1 MKKYLF
7 SFAVLAMA
15 MSLLTACGNDEEDT
29 PSRHNDDEAVI
40 PSKHPV
46 DVSDG
51 MFLVGSGNKKA
62 GIDGNVSYIDYTHG
76 WSVQDI
82 FRQANAKSVGKTAN
96 YITAYGSKLY
106 IVVDA
111 EATVWVCDKQTL
123 KVIKQIKTAEL
134 LGEKDGLSPR
144 AALGYDGKIYLT
156 CYGKSYD
163 GDNGIVAAID
173 TVNFAKQQTYTVGS
187 YPNGVA
193 LCGGYL
199 FVTNSD
205 YGMGAKPSLS
215 KIDLKSG
222 VVTEI
227 KNDVI
232 TNPMEI
238 LTVDNAV
245 YFLDYGTYD
254 ANWNQTGAG
263 VRKVTLDGTVTKVVD
278 GTAMCTDG
286 KKIYTVNAPY
296 GAGAITYPIYDIATG
311 ETTTWEPA
319 DIFSPAVIAAD
330 PVTGNIFIVSYQE
343 NPDTGYAGYALP
355 SYTNQYNAQGKL
367 VKKYEN
373 TATGPISVVFNT
385 GVKYE

>member
-7 SFAVLAMA
+7 SFAVLAMG
-15 MSLLTACGNDEEDT
+15 MSLLTAC
-29 PSRHNDDEAVI
+29 SNDDDDA
-40 PSKHPV
+40 PQKHLV
-46 DVSDG
+46 DVSNG
-51 MFLVGSGNKKA
+51 MFLVGSGNKSA
-62 GIDGNVSYIDYTHG
+62 GIDGNVSYIDYAKGVST
-76 WSVQDI
+76 
-82 FRQANAKSVGKTAN
+82 ANAFKAVNGKSVGKTAN
-96 YITAYGSKLY
+96 FITTYGSKLY
-106 IVVDA
+106 IVVDG
-111 EATVWVCDKQTL
+111 EATIWVCNKQTL
-123 KVIKQIKTAEL
+123 KIEKQLSTTEL

-144 AALGYDGKIYLT
+144 CAVGYDGKLYFA
-156 CYGKSYD
+156 CYGKSFD

-222 VVTEI
+222 AVTEI
-227 KNDVI
+227 KDETI

-238 LTVDNAV
+238 LAVDNAV

-254 ANWNQTGAG
+254 SNWNQTGAG
-263 VRKVTLDGTVTKVVD
+263 VRKVTLDGKVTKVVD
-278 GTAMCTDG
+278 GTAMGSDG

-296 GAGAITYPIYDIATG
+296 GAGTITYPIYDIATG
-311 ETTTWEPA
+311 ATTTWQPA
-319 DIFSPAVIAAD
+319 GIFSPAVIAAD
-330 PVTGNIFIVSYQE
+330 PVTGNIFVVSYQE
-343 NPDTGYAGYALP
+343 NPDKPGKAGYALP
-355 SYTNQYNAQGKL
+355 SYTNQYDAKGNL
-367 VKKYEN
+367 LKKYEN

>member
-7 SFAVLAMA
+7 SFAVLAMG
-15 MSLLTACGNDEEDT
+15 MSLLTAC
-29 PSRHNDDEAVI
+29 SNDDDDA
-40 PSKHPV
+40 PQKHLV
-46 DVSDG
+46 DVSNG
-51 MFLVGSGNKKA
+51 MFLVGSGNKSA
-62 GIDGNVSYIDYTHG
+62 GIDGNVSYIDYAKGVST
-76 WSVQDI
+76 
-82 FRQANAKSVGKTAN
+82 ANAFKAVNGKSVGKTAN
-96 YITAYGSKLY
+96 FITSYGSKLY
-106 IVVDA
+106 IVVDG
-111 EATVWVCDKQTL
+111 EATIWVCNKQTL
-123 KVIKQIKTAEL
+123 KIEKQLSTIEL

-144 AALGYDGKIYLT
+144 CAVGYDGKLYFA
-156 CYGKSYD
+156 CYGKSFD

-173 TVNFAKQQTYTVGS
+173 TVNYAKQQTYTVGS

-205 YGMGAKPSLS
+205 YGMCVKPSLS

-254 ANWNQTGAG
+254 ASWNQTGAG
-263 VRKVTLDGTVTKVVD
+263 VRKVTLDGQVTKVVD

-296 GAGAITYPIYDIATG
+296 GASTITYPIYNIATG
-311 ETTTWEPA
+311 ETTTWEPKG
-319 DIFSPAVIAAD
+319 IFSPALIAAD
-330 PVTGNIFIVSYQE
+330 PVTGNVFVVSYQE
-343 NPDTGYAGYALP
+343 NPDKPGKAGYALP
-355 SYTNQYNAQGKL
+355 SYTNQYNAQGDF

>member
-7 SFAVLAMA
+7 SFAVLVMG
-15 MSLLTACGNDEEDT
+15 MSMLTAC
-29 PSRHNDDEAVI
+29 SNDDDNE
-40 PSKHPV
+40 PSKTAV
-46 DVSDG
+46 DVSNG
-51 MFLVGSGNKKA
+51 MFLVGSGNKSA
-62 GIDGNVSYIDYTHG
+62 GIDGNVSYIDYAKGVST
-76 WSVQDI
+76 
-82 FRQANAKSVGKTAN
+82 ANAFKAVNGKSVGKTAN
-96 YITAYGSKLY
+96 FITTYGSKLY
-106 IVVDA
+106 IVVDG
-111 EATVWVCDKQTL
+111 EATIWVCNKQTL
-123 KVIKQIKTAEL
+123 KIEKQLSTTEL

-144 AALGYDGKIYLT
+144 CAVGYDGKLYFA
-156 CYGKSYD
+156 CYGKSLD

-205 YGMGAKPSLS
+205 YGMCTKPSLS

-222 VVTEI
+222 AVTEI
-227 KNDVI
+227 KDEAI

-238 LTVDNAV
+238 LAAGNAV

-263 VRKVTLDGTVTKVVD
+263 VRKVTLDGKVTKVVD
-278 GTAMCTDG
+278 GTAMGSDG

-296 GAGAITYPIYDIATG
+296 GAGTITYPIYDIATG
-311 ETTTWEPA
+311 ATTTWQPA
-319 DIFSPAVIAAD
+319 GIFSPAVIAAD
-330 PVTGNIFIVSYQE
+330 PVTGNIFVVSYQE
-343 NPDTGYAGYALP
+343 NPDKPGKAGYALP
-355 SYTNQYNAQGKL
+355 SYTNQYDAKGNL

>member
-111 EATVWVCDKQTL
+111 EATV
-123 KVIKQIKTAEL
+123 
-134 LGEKDGLSPR
+134 
-144 AALGYDGKIYLT
+144 YDGKIYLT

-227 KNDVI
+227 KNEAI

-296 GAGAITYPIYDIATG
+296 GAGAITYPFYDIATG

-330 PVTGNIFIVSYQE
+330 PVTGNIFIVSYQK

>member
-7 SFAVLAMA
+7 SFAVLAMG
-15 MSLLTACGNDEEDT
+15 MSLLTAC
-29 PSRHNDDEAVI
+29 SNDDDDA
-40 PSKHPV
+40 PQKHLV
-46 DVSDG
+46 DVSNG
-51 MFLVGSGNKKA
+51 MFLVGSGNKSA
-62 GIDGNVSYIDYTHG
+62 GIDGNVSYIDYAKGVST
-76 WSVQDI
+76 
-82 FRQANAKSVGKTAN
+82 ANAFKAVNGKSVGKTAN
-96 YITAYGSKLY
+96 FITSYGSKLY
-106 IVVDA
+106 IVVDG
-111 EATVWVCDKQTL
+111 EATIWVCNKQTL
-123 KVIKQIKTAEL
+123 KIEKQLSTIEL

-144 AALGYDGKIYLT
+144 CAVGYDGKLYFA
-156 CYGKSYD
+156 CYGKSLD

-205 YGMGAKPSLS
+205 YGMCTKPSLS

-227 KNDVI
+227 KNEAI

-263 VRKVTLDGTVTKVVD
+263 VRKVTLDGQVTKVVD
-278 GTAMCTDG
+278 GTAMGSDG

-296 GAGAITYPIYDIATG
+296 GAGTITYPIYDIATG
-311 ETTTWEPA
+311 ETTTWEPKG
-319 DIFSPAVIAAD
+319 IFSPALIAAD
-330 PVTGNIFIVSYQE
+330 PVTGNVFVVSYQE
-343 NPDTGYAGYALP
+343 NPDKPGKAGYALA
-355 SYTNQYNAQGKL
+355 SYTNQYDAQGNL

>member
-1 MKKYLF
+1 MKKFLF
-7 SFAVLAMA
+7 SFAVLAMG
-15 MSLLTACGNDEEDT
+15 LLTACNNDDNDT
-29 PSRHNDDEAVI
+29 PSAQ
-40 PSKHPV
+40 PV
-46 DVSDG
+46 NVSNG

-62 GIDGNVSYIDYTHG
+62 GVDGNVSYVDYTHG

-111 EATVWVCDKQTL
+111 EATIWVCNKQTL
-123 KVIKQIKTAEL
+123 KIEKQISTTQL
-134 LGEKDGLSPR
+134 LGETDGISPR
-144 AALGYDGKIYLT
+144 SALGYDGKLYFA
-156 CYGKSYD
+156 CYGNSTNN
-163 GDNGIVAAID
+163 GNGIVAVID
-173 TVNFAKQQTYTVGS
+173 TINFAKQKTYEVGS
-187 YPNGVA
+187 YPNGLA
-193 LCGGYL
+193 LCGDNL

-205 YGMGAKPSLS
+205 YGNNKKPSLS

-222 VVTEI
+222 IVTEI
-227 KNDVI
+227 KDEAI

-238 LTVDNAV
+238 LTAGDAV
-245 YFLDYGTYD
+245 YYLDYGTYD
-254 ANWNQTGAG
+254 TNWNQTGAG
-263 VRKVTLDGTVTKVVD
+263 VRKVTLDGKVTKVVD

-296 GAGAITYPIYDIATG
+296 GAGTTTYPIYDIATG
-311 ETTTWEPA
+311 ATTTWEPA

-330 PVTGNIFIVSYQE
+330 PVTGNIFIVSYQK

-367 VKKYEN
+367 VKKYE
-373 TATGPISVVFNT
+373 PSR
-385 GVKYE
+385 

>member
-1 MKKYLF
+1 MKKFLF
-7 SFAVLAMA
+7 SFAVLAMG
-15 MSLLTACGNDEEDT
+15 LLTACNNDDNDT
-29 PSRHNDDEAVI
+29 PSAQ
-40 PSKHPV
+40 PV
-46 DVSDG
+46 NVSNG

-82 FRQANAKSVGKTAN
+82 FRQANDKSVGKTAN

-156 CYGKSYD
+156 CYGKSFD

-205 YGMGAKPSLS
+205 YGMCAKPSLS

-222 VVTEI
+222 AVTEI
-227 KNDVI
+227 KDETI

-238 LTVDNAV
+238 LAVDNAV

-263 VRKVTLDGTVTKVVD
+263 VRKVTLDGKVTKVVD
-278 GTAMCTDG
+278 GTAMGSDG

-296 GAGAITYPIYDIATG
+296 GAGTITYPIYDIATG
-311 ETTTWEPA
+311 ATTTWQPA
-319 DIFSPAVIAAD
+319 GIFSPAVIAAD
-330 PVTGNIFIVSYQE
+330 PVTGNIFVVSYQE
-343 NPDTGYAGYALP
+343 NPDKPGKAGYALP
-355 SYTNQYNAQGKL
+355 SYTNQYDAKGNL
-367 VKKYEN
+367 LKKYEN

>member
-7 SFAVLAMA
+7 SFAVLVMG
-15 MSLLTACGNDEEDT
+15 MSMLTAC
-29 PSRHNDDEAVI
+29 SNDDDNE
-40 PSKHPV
+40 PSKTAV
-46 DVSDG
+46 DVSNG
-51 MFLVGSGNKKA
+51 MFLVGSGNKSA
-62 GIDGNVSYIDYTHG
+62 GIDGNVSYIDYAKGVST
-76 WSVQDI
+76 
-82 FRQANAKSVGKTAN
+82 ANAFKAVNGKSVGKTAN
-96 YITAYGSKLY
+96 FITTYGSKLY
-106 IVVDA
+106 IVVDG
-111 EATVWVCDKQTL
+111 EATIWVCNKQTL
-123 KVIKQIKTAEL
+123 KIEKQLSTIEL

-144 AALGYDGKIYLT
+144 CAVGYDGKLYFA
-156 CYGKSYD
+156 CYGKSLD

-205 YGMGAKPSLS
+205 YGMCTKPSLS

-227 KNDVI
+227 KNEAI

-263 VRKVTLDGTVTKVVD
+263 VRKVTLDGKVTKVVD
-278 GTAMCTDG
+278 GTAMGSDG

-296 GAGAITYPIYDIATG
+296 GAGTITYPIYDIATG
-311 ETTTWEPA
+311 ATTTWQPA
-319 DIFSPAVIAAD
+319 GIFSPAVIAAD
-330 PVTGNIFIVSYQE
+330 PVTGNIFVVSYQE
-343 NPDTGYAGYALP
+343 NPDKPGKAGYALP
-355 SYTNQYNAQGKL
+355 SYTNQYDAKGNL

>member
-7 SFAVLAMA
+7 SFAVLAMG
-15 MSLLTACGNDEEDT
+15 MSLLTAC
-29 PSRHNDDEAVI
+29 SNDDDDA
-40 PSKHPV
+40 PQKHLV
-46 DVSDG
+46 DVSNG
-51 MFLVGSGNKKA
+51 MFLVGSGNKSA
-62 GIDGNVSYIDYTHG
+62 GIDGNVSYIDYAKGVST
-76 WSVQDI
+76 
-82 FRQANAKSVGKTAN
+82 ANAFKAVNGKSVGKTAN
-96 YITAYGSKLY
+96 FITTYGSKLY
-106 IVVDA
+106 IVVDG
-111 EATVWVCDKQTL
+111 EATIWVCNKQTL
-123 KVIKQIKTAEL
+123 KIEKQLSTIEL

-144 AALGYDGKIYLT
+144 CAVGYDGKLYFA
-156 CYGKSYD
+156 CYGKSFD

-205 YGMGAKPSLS
+205 YGMCVKPSLS

-222 VVTEI
+222 AVTEI
-227 KNDVI
+227 KDETI

-238 LTVDNAV
+238 LAVDNAV

-254 ANWNQTGAG
+254 SNWNQTGAG
-263 VRKVTLDGTVTKVVD
+263 VRKVTLDGKVTKVVD

-296 GAGAITYPIYDIATG
+296 GAGTITYPIYDIATG
-311 ETTTWEPA
+311 ATTTWQPA
-319 DIFSPAVIAAD
+319 GIFSPAVIAAD
-330 PVTGNIFIVSYQE
+330 PVTGNIFVVSYQE
-343 NPDTGYAGYALP
+343 NPDKPGKAGYALP
-355 SYTNQYNAQGKL
+355 SYTNQYNAQGDF

>member
-7 SFAVLAMA
+7 SFAVLAMG
-15 MSLLTACGNDEEDT
+15 MSLLTAC
-29 PSRHNDDEAVI
+29 SNDDDDA
-40 PSKHPV
+40 PQKHLV
-46 DVSDG
+46 DVSNG
-51 MFLVGSGNKKA
+51 MFLVGSGNKSA
-62 GIDGNVSYIDYTHG
+62 GIDGNVSYIDYAKGVST
-76 WSVQDI
+76 
-82 FRQANAKSVGKTAN
+82 ANAFKAVNGKSVGKTAN
-96 YITAYGSKLY
+96 FITSYGSKLY
-106 IVVDA
+106 IVVDG
-111 EATVWVCDKQTL
+111 EATIWVCNKQTL
-123 KVIKQIKTAEL
+123 KIEKQLSTIEL

-144 AALGYDGKIYLT
+144 CAVGYDGKLYFA
-156 CYGKSYD
+156 CYGKSFD

-173 TVNFAKQQTYTVGS
+173 TVNYAKQQTYTVGS
-187 YPNGVA
+187 YPNGVT

-205 YGMGAKPSLS
+205 YGMCVKPSLS

-263 VRKVTLDGTVTKVVD
+263 VRKVTLDGQVTKVVD

-286 KKIYTVNAPY
+286 KKIYTINAPY
-296 GAGAITYPIYDIATG
+296 GAATITYPIYNIATG
-311 ETTTWEPA
+311 ETTTWEPKG
-319 DIFSPAVIAAD
+319 IFSPALIAAD
-330 PVTGNIFIVSYQE
+330 PITGNVFVVSYQE
-343 NPDTGYAGYALP
+343 NPDKPGKAGYALP
-355 SYTNQYNAQGKL
+355 SYTNQYNAQGDF

>member
-7 SFAVLAMA
+7 SFAVLAMG
-15 MSLLTACGNDEEDT
+15 MSLLTACSNDDDDT
-29 PSRHNDDEAVI
+29 PQ
-40 PSKHPV
+40 KHLV
-46 DVSDG
+46 DVSNG
-51 MFLVGSGNKKA
+51 MFLVGSGNKSA
-62 GIDGNVSYIDYTHG
+62 GIDGNVSYIDYAKGVST
-76 WSVQDI
+76 
-82 FRQANAKSVGKTAN
+82 ANAFKAVNGKSVGKTAN
-96 YITAYGSKLY
+96 FITTYGSKLY
-106 IVVDA
+106 IVVDG
-111 EATVWVCDKQTL
+111 EATIWVCNKQTL
-123 KVIKQIKTAEL
+123 KIEKQLSTTEL

-144 AALGYDGKIYLT
+144 CAVGYDGKLYFA
-156 CYGKSYD
+156 CYGKSFD

-222 VVTEI
+222 AVTEI
-227 KNDVI
+227 KDETI

-238 LTVDNAV
+238 LAVDNAV

-263 VRKVTLDGTVTKVVD
+263 VRKVTLDGKVTKVVD
-278 GTAMCTDG
+278 GTAMGSDG

-296 GAGAITYPIYDIATG
+296 GAGTITYPIYDIATG
-311 ETTTWEPA
+311 ATTTWQPA
-319 DIFSPAVIAAD
+319 GIFSPAVIAAD
-330 PVTGNIFIVSYQE
+330 PVTGNIFVVSYQE
-343 NPDTGYAGYALP
+343 NPDKPGKAGYALP
-355 SYTNQYNAQGKL
+355 SYTNQYDAKGNL

>member
-7 SFAVLAMA
+7 SFAVLAMG
-15 MSLLTACGNDEEDT
+15 MSLLTAC
-29 PSRHNDDEAVI
+29 SNDDDNT
-40 PSKHPV
+40 PSKHLV
-46 DVSDG
+46 DVSNG
-51 MFLVGSGNKKA
+51 MFLVGSGNKSA
-62 GIDGNVSYIDYTHG
+62 GIDGNVSYIDYAKGVST
-76 WSVQDI
+76 
-82 FRQANAKSVGKTAN
+82 ANAFKAVNGKSVGKTAN
-96 YITAYGSKLY
+96 FITSYGSKLY
-106 IVVDA
+106 IVVDG
-111 EATVWVCDKQTL
+111 EATIWVCNKQTL
-123 KVIKQIKTAEL
+123 KIEKQLSTTEL

-144 AALGYDGKIYLT
+144 CAVGYDGKLYFA
-156 CYGKSYD
+156 CYGKSLD

-205 YGMGAKPSLS
+205 YGMCVKPSLS

-227 KNDVI
+227 KNEAI

-263 VRKVTLDGTVTKVVD
+263 VRKVTLDGKVTKVVD
-278 GTAMCTDG
+278 GTAMGSDG

-296 GAGAITYPIYDIATG
+296 GAGTITYPIYDIATG
-311 ETTTWEPA
+311 ATTTWEPKG
-319 DIFSPAVIAAD
+319 IFSPALIAAD
-330 PVTGNIFIVSYQE
+330 PVTGNIFVVSYQE
-343 NPDTGYAGYALP
+343 NPDKPGKAGYALP
-355 SYTNQYNAQGKL
+355 SYTNQYNAQGDF